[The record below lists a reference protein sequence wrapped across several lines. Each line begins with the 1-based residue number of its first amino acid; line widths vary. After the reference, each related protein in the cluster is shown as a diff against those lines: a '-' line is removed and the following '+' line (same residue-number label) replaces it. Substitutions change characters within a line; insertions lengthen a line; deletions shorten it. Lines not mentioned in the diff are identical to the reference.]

1 MKYINKKALKILLGA
16 GITLSTL
23 GGTIWFMN
31 QQPQQEKTEEVTKTE
46 NTSPNNEYREEKGNE
61 TINYAPVVALPN
73 IVDENWFFA
82 FQAGLQDAR
91 SVNARETGTMYESVP
106 EIYQNNQVAYQSG
119 WESELLRYMDNHP
132 TETPTKESIKTH
144 ILDQTKIAGYPEV
157 IKQECP
163 ESYSEELKQAWV
175 ESCNMMIAQ
184 REKDDVE
191 INQDY
196 VFKAAIA
203 KACREQVMYTG
214 QTVGPMPEEFAGFE
228 EDWQRGWNQ
237 VLVTY
242 YTFATMDRNKQSYTW
257 DEVYQIAVNIAYHP
271 EVRANELNL
280 LAPTCP
286 QRYSDM
292 YDAFQAGWDTA
303 LMEYQ
308 MSQNVK

>member
-1 MKYINKKALKILLGA
+1 MKYINKKMLKLLLGT

-31 QQPQQEKTEEVTKTE
+31 QQPQQEKTEEKTE
-46 NTSPNNEYREEKGNE
+46 LEHIVPKFENKED
-61 TINYAPVVALPN
+61 TINFSPAVTLPN

-82 FQAGLQDAR
+82 FQAGLEDAR
-91 SVNARETGTMYESVP
+91 SVNARETGAIYENVP
-106 EIYQNNQVAYQSG
+106 EAYQSNQVAYQSG

-132 TETPTKESIKTH
+132 TETPTRDSIITK
-144 ILDQTKIAGYPEV
+144 IMDQTKVSGYPEI
-157 IKQECP
+157 IKLECP
-163 ESYSEELKQAWV
+163 ESYTEEQKQAWV
-175 ESCNMMIAQ
+175 DGCNKMIME
-184 REKDDVE
+184 REKDGIE
-191 INQDY
+191 IDQDY

-203 KACREQVMYTG
+203 MACREQVMYTG
-214 QTVGPMPEEFAGFE
+214 QAVGTMPEEFAGFE
-228 EDWQRGWNQ
+228 EDWLRGWNQ
-237 VLVTY
+237 VLVTF
-242 YTFATMDRNKQSYTW
+242 YTYETMDRNKQDYTW
-257 DEVYQIAVNIAYHP
+257 DEVYQIAVDIAYNP

-286 QRYSDM
+286 QRYSSM

>member
-1 MKYINKKALKILLGA
+1 MKYINKNLLKIILGT

-31 QQPQQEKTEEVTKTE
+31 QQSQPEKTEEMTE
-46 NTSPNNEYREEKGNE
+46 SEHTVPTFQDKEE
-61 TINYAPVVALPN
+61 TINFSPAVALPN
-73 IVDENWFFA
+73 ITDENWFFA

-91 SVNARETGTMYESVP
+91 SVNARETGATYESVP
-106 EIYQNNQVAYQSG
+106 EAYQSNQVAYQSG

-132 TETPTKESIKTH
+132 TETPTRDTIAAH
-144 ILDQTKIAGYPEV
+144 IIDQTKISGYPEV
-157 IKQECP
+157 LKLECP
-163 ESYSEELKQAWV
+163 ESYTEDQRQAWLD
-175 ESCNMMIAQ
+175 SCNRMIHK
-184 REKDDVE
+184 RESEGIE

-214 QTVGPMPEEFAGFE
+214 QTVGTMPEEFTGFE

-237 VLVTY
+237 VLATY
-242 YTFATMDRNKQSYTW
+242 YTYATMDRSKQSYTW
-257 DEVYQIAVNIAYHP
+257 DEVYQIAVDIAYNP

-280 LAPTCP
+280 LAPSCP
-286 QRYSDM
+286 TRYSNM